1 MPNQIM
7 NNSAIKKHLLELFNL
22 DNDAIHQILDF
33 SEYMEYKKG
42 DILIQEGKRHPYFY
56 FIIKGA
62 VKSYYHIEDREICS
76 WFAFE
81 NEMVATIKT
90 FAGET
95 SNETIEL
102 LEDTTFIKIQTEK
115 FKKLADND
123 LTWSHIM
130 SALISSHAI
139 FLEDRIKLQFMPGK
153 ERYNKLIQ
161 SEPQILQR
169 VSLTDISSFL
179 GMSRENLSRIR
190 SEK

>member
-1 MPNQIM
+1 MM
-7 NNSAIKKHLLELFNL
+7 NNSAIKKHLLELFNV
-22 DNDAIHQILDF
+22 DNHTIDQILDF
-33 SEYMEYKKG
+33 TEYMECQKG

-62 VKSYYHIEDREICS
+62 VKSYYHVEDKEICS

-81 NEMVATIKT
+81 NEMIATIKT

-115 FKKLADND
+115 FKKLADNN

-139 FLEDRIKLQFMPGK
+139 FLEDRIKLQFMPSK